1 MRCSRLLKKLP
12 GACED
17 EDEDEGEK
25 DEDDEEGEDEEDKGE
40 EEEHMH
46 LRATLDTLDRLGRLD
61 RRAARVRITCCIVSC
76 IYIYVCRCV

>member
-17 EDEDEGEK
+17 EDKEDEDKEE
-25 DEDDEEGEDEEDKGE
+25 EDKEEEDKEEEDKEEEGEDKGE

-46 LRATLDTLDRLGRLD
+46 LRATLDTLDR
-61 RRAARVRITCCIVSC
+61 RAARVRITCCIVSC
-76 IYIYVCRCV
+76 ICV